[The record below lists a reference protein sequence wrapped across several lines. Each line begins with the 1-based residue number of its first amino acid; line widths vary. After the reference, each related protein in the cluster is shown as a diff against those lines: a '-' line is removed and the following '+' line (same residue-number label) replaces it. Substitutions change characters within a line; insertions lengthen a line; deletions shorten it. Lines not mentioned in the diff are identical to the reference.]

1 MLGKLFESP
10 PIFHYKLLPK
20 FPTAHGAV
28 WNSGPDHTSLPD
40 CARGAYL
47 TTYCSELLGWKFFP
61 DFFITGCNVF
71 FISTTLEHFF
81 TVGLMLFP
89 LWWEKFVCLWPFCP
103 IFHGVFCYEF
113 PLWVQFW
120 VVHLSKR
127 TGVYFTTNCLGTL
140 LWTFF
145 PSFPSQAVECFLQV
159 LVLSTFL
166 QWALSFFP
174 YVGKICMFVAISD
187 PIFIVFFAIDFL
199 PGLSFGFVTN
209 P

>member
-1 MLGKLFESP
+1 MLGKLFEFP

-28 WNSGPDHTSLPD
+28 WNSGPDDTSLPD

-89 LWWEKFVCLWPFCP
+89 LWWENLHVCGHSVPF
-103 IFHGVFCYEF
+103 
-113 PLWVQFW
+113 
-120 VVHLSKR
+120 
-127 TGVYFTTNCLGTL
+127 
-140 LWTFF
+140 
-145 PSFPSQAVECFLQV
+145 
-159 LVLSTFL
+159 
-166 QWALSFFP
+166 
-174 YVGKICMFVAISD
+174 
-187 PIFIVFFAIDFL
+187 FIVFSAMSFL
-199 PGLSFGFVTN
+199 YGFSFGLFIYQSARGYISQPTVLELCFG
-209 P
+209 PFFPVFHHRL